1 MLSSSEQAYA
11 QLPSG
16 SVGVDVA
23 PVPPAPGFGG
33 APGGDESSMSYRAST
48 AFRVLPEICCAL
60 SFPWW
65 MAARVQA
72 RLVAAGS
79 RSESPVLVAVVGAL
93 LLLPIYVLEGYAAND
108 TAKATGTL
116 VVPPAVWA
124 FAALCLLA
132 FGALIV
138 VLRARVRAAR
148 GGPPAVT
155 AADTAAACPTCPC
168 VPCCG
173 CAYELAAMDAQLAT
187 GASAPPLTGAGL
199 PLAAPGG
206 APRPDWNTGVFGC
219 QPFSLLGD
227 LPRYLCAVQCPT
239 FFTYQLFTRLQLSTF
254 AFVGLA
260 LAQVALPFLLI
271 VLGEIN
277 HQPSLTTAAGIFW
290 YLNVFSI
297 AATAWLRCTVR
308 QRYSIPGSD
317 GNDALI
323 SLFCAPCVLA
333 QLEREISTPNN
344 AAADFASPPPPDFM
358 ASEPAGAF
366 YKPVVVSGAEKD
378 VGY

>member
-33 APGGDESSMSYRAST
+33 APGGDESSISYRAST

-132 FGALIV
+132 FGLEG
-138 VLRARVRAAR
+138 RVDSVEAH
-148 GGPPAVT
+148 
-155 AADTAAACPTCPC
+155 
-168 VPCCG
+168 
-173 CAYELAAMDAQLAT
+173 L
-187 GASAPPLTGAGL
+187 
-199 PLAAPGG
+199 
-206 APRPDWNTGVFGC
+206 
-219 QPFSLLGD
+219 
-227 LPRYLCAVQCPT
+227 
-239 FFTYQLFTRLQLSTF
+239 
-254 AFVGLA
+254 
-260 LAQVALPFLLI
+260 
-271 VLGEIN
+271 
-277 HQPSLTTAAGIFW
+277 
-290 YLNVFSI
+290 
-297 AATAWLRCTVR
+297 LRCTLRV
-308 QRYSIPGSD
+308 QID
-317 GNDALI
+317 L
-323 SLFCAPCVLA
+323 SLCAQTLATARECVLWLSRA
-333 QLEREISTPNN
+333 RRRYL
-344 AAADFASPPPPDFM
+344 
-358 ASEPAGAF
+358 
-366 YKPVVVSGAEKD
+366 
-378 VGY
+378 